1 MSSRSARHTEDKYAA
16 EVAMKALDGT
26 AIAGSQVTVTDGKCS
41 NKAVVEWQKNLAKTA
56 II

>member
-26 AIAGSQVTVTDGKCS
+26 TIAGSQVSVTDGKCS

-56 II
+56 IV

>member
-26 AIAGSQVTVTDGKCS
+26 TIAGSQVTVTDGKCS

-56 II
+56 IV